1 MRHDD
6 HERKSYFRSPD
17 RVFKINGA
25 WYFATR
31 EGDQGP
37 FTSEAQVH
45 MEIKRFITEQTE
57 LAEFQKSRDVVRK
70 RALALADDDDYG
82 PSIEVLPSRDRPRM
96 RPAQRR
102 LAKHKVYI

>member
-6 HERKSYFRSPD
+6 HEHKSYFRSPD

-37 FTSEAQVH
+37 FASEAQVQA
-45 MEIKRFITEQTE
+45 EVQRFVTEKTE
-57 LAEFQKSRDVVRK
+57 LAHFQKSREHQRT
-70 RALALADDDDYG
+70 RQLALASDDEHG
-82 PSIEVLPSRDRPRM
+82 PSLELLRTSDRPRM
-96 RPAQRR
+96 RPAERR

>member
-6 HERKSYFRSPD
+6 HEQKSYFRSPD

-25 WYFATR
+25 WYFAAR

-37 FTSEAQVH
+37 FASEAQVQ
-45 MEIKRFITEQTE
+45 MEIKRFITEKTE
-57 LAEFQKSRDVVRK
+57 LADFQKSREQKGQRV
-70 RALALADDDDYG
+70 LALADDDDYA
-82 PSIEVLPSRDRPRM
+82 PSIELLPSRDRPRM